1 MGKTREDSGNN
12 CGNTD
17 HLVLIT
23 CKLVEIGNEK
33 KYGIQKNGTSGVIGK
48 RMKQQEKNLDRQMI
62 EMAFQQSL
70 ALESI
75 SRNSSS

>member
-1 MGKTREDSGNN
+1 
-12 CGNTD
+12 
-17 HLVLIT
+17 
-23 CKLVEIGNEK
+23 
-33 KYGIQKNGTSGVIGK
+33 
-48 RMKQQEKNLDRQMI
+48 MKQQEKNLDRQMI